1 MFQDMSKKLNVSLN
15 ASMEPMKE
23 LMEIQT
29 RMLEK
34 LTRQQIDCAKACMSQ
49 TMNQTRELQSC
60 GSAEELID
68 LQKKYTQTVEQ
79 TLRQASS
86 DNLEAFNEARDAIER
101 LTHDAFDAFAPKK

>member
-1 MFQDMSKKLNVSLN
+1 MFQDMSKKLN
-15 ASMEPMKE
+15 ASMEPSKE

-34 LTRQQIDCAKACMSQ
+34 LTRQQIECAQACMKETMSQ
-49 TMNQTRELQSC
+49 TRDLQSC

-68 LQKKYTQTVEQ
+68 LQKKYTQSVEE

-86 DNLEAFNEARDAIER
+86 DNLKTFNEARVDIER
-101 LTHDAFDAFAPKK
+101 ITHDAFDVFAPDDTASE